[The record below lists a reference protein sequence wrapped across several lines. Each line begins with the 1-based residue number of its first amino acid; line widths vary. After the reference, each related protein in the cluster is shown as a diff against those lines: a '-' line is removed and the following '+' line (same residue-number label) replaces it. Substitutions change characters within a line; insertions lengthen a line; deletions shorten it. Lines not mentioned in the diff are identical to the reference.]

1 MIAPTPPSPWQ
12 SRIEHLPGQQE
23 RPATDRADDMW
34 PQAWA
39 ITGYDAELE
48 VRLVLEHSRRR
59 CQHDVGEQ
67 RIFAMKQHRT
77 V

>member
-1 MIAPTPPSPWQ
+1 
-12 SRIEHLPGQQE
+12 
-23 RPATDRADDMW
+23 MW